1 MIRPQRFFAD
11 RERALDRGLG
21 TSIAAEIAIDLT
33 DVVQDRGDRG
43 MLGSGAFR

>member
-1 MIRPQRFFAD
+1 MIRPKRFFAD
-11 RERALDRGLG
+11 HKRALDPGLG
-21 TSIAAEIAIDLT
+21 ISIAAEIAIDLT